1 MAGIVGL
8 TELQHTNGTNAM
20 TIDSGGRA
28 TFPKTKVPSFH
39 VYRTSQV
46 NAANATFLTIPF
58 DANEF
63 IHDWTLNTSTGVLTC
78 GTDASGIYSLTAQC
92 RLETGSDFNARLQV
106 RLNTTDI
113 MTSYMRN
120 EYYDKFQVH
129 TLVEINAGD
138 ELTVRFRQDSG
149 GDVNVGTTDGGNN
162 NTFFGYR
169 ISK

>member
-1 MAGIVGL
+1 MSSKLGVQNIA
-8 TELQHTNGTNAM
+8 HTNGTNAM

-46 NAANATFLTIPF
+46 SVANATFYTIPF

-63 IHDWTLNTSTGVLTC
+63 IHDWSLNTSTGILTC
-78 GTDASGIYSLTAQC
+78 GADSAGIYSLTTQC
-92 RLETGSDFNARLQV
+92 RLESGSDFNARLSL
-106 RLNTTDI
+106 RLNGTNI

-129 TLVEINAGD
+129 TLIEISVGD
-138 ELTVRFRQDSG
+138 ELSVVFRQDSG
-149 GDVNVGTTDGGNN
+149 GAVNSGTVDGGNN
-162 NTFFGYR
+162 NTFFGFR

>member
-46 NAANATFLTIPF
+46 SVANATFYTIPF

-63 IHDWTLNTSTGVLTC
+63 IYDWSLNTSTGVLTC

-92 RLETGSDFNARLQV
+92 RLETGSDFNARLHL

-138 ELTVRFRQDSG
+138 ELIVRFRQDSG
-149 GDVNVGTTDGGNN
+149 GAVNVGTVDGGNN

>member
-1 MAGIVGL
+1 MSTLKVGAIQS
-8 TELQHTNGTNAM
+8 TTGNAAM
-20 TIDSGGRA
+20 TVDNGGRA
-28 TFPKTKVPSFH
+28 TFLKTKVPSFH
-39 VYRTSQV
+39 VYRTTGLQV
-46 NAANATFLTIPF
+46 ADATFFTIPF

-63 IHDWTLNTSTGVLTC
+63 IYDWTLNTSTGVLTC
-78 GTDASGIYSLTAQC
+78 GSDASGIYSLTAQC
-92 RLETGSDFNARLQV
+92 RLETGSDFNARLHL
-106 RLNTTDI
+106 RLNGSDI

-149 GDVNVGTTDGGNN
+149 NNVSVGSTDGGNN
-162 NTFFGYR
+162 NTFFGFR

>member
-1 MAGIVGL
+1 MTSILKVNNI
-8 TELQHTNGTNAM
+8 QNSSGTNAI

-39 VYRTSQV
+39 VYRTTGLQV
-46 NAANATFLTIPF
+46 ANATFYTIPF

-92 RLETGSDFNARLQV
+92 RLETGNDFNARLHL
-106 RLNTTDI
+106 RLNGSDI

-129 TLVEINAGD
+129 TLVEINSGD
-138 ELTVRFRQDSG
+138 ELKVIFRQDSG
-149 GDVNVGTTDGGNN
+149 SNVSVGSTDGGNS
-162 NTFFGYR
+162 NTFFGFR